1 VVDEFPLHV
10 LRDYALIADG
20 ERGAVVGPRGDM
32 VWMCAPRWDSDAVFA
47 SLIGG
52 EGMYAVTPSERF
64 VWGGY
69 YEQGT
74 LIWHSRWVTGS
85 GITECH
91 EALAYP
97 AGPDRLTI
105 LRHVV
110 ALDGPARVDVV
121 LDPRAGFGRYGLR
134 SVHRTEQDVWTA
146 RTGDLYVRWSGEVAG
161 AKVRRP
167 GRHSRLEL
175 ALTVPE
181 GAERDLVLEL
191 STQPMPDD
199 PPEPGELWDG
209 TRNRWAQVIPELHET
224 LAPRDAQHSLV
235 VLRGLTTAAGGMVAA
250 ATTSLPERAEE
261 GRNYDYRYAW
271 IRDQSYAGQAAA
283 VVGCYSVL
291 DDAVRFVSER
301 LLADGPQLA
310 PAYTVDGGRV
320 PDQRRLDLPGYPGG
334 FDLVGNWVN
343 QQFQLDS
350 LGEALQLLAAAAR
363 ADRLDSD
370 GWRAA
375 AAAADVIAQRWQEDD
390 AGIWEIGNRPWTH
403 SRLACVAG
411 LRAAARAREQPQ
423 SADWLGLADVIF
435 ADTATKAVHPS
446 GRWQRTP
453 DDSALDSALLLCPV
467 RGALPASDPRARE
480 TLRACIAELTQDG
493 YAYRFR
499 HDERP
504 LGQAEGAFLL
514 CGFMLALALHQQGQ
528 ECEAARWF
536 ERNRTACGTP
546 GLFSEEYDVTERQ
559 LRGNLPQA
567 FVHALMLEC
576 AARLATDWK
585 DL

>member
-1 VVDEFPLHV
+1 
-10 LRDYALIADG
+10 
-20 ERGAVVGPRGDM
+20 
-32 VWMCAPRWDSDAVFA
+32 
-47 SLIGG
+47 
-52 EGMYAVTPSERF
+52 
-64 VWGGY
+64 
-69 YEQGT
+69 
-74 LIWHSRWVTGS
+74 
-85 GITECH
+85 
-91 EALAYP
+91 
-97 AGPDRLTI
+97 
-105 LRHVV
+105 
-110 ALDGPARVDVV
+110 
-121 LDPRAGFGRYGLR
+121 
-134 SVHRTEQDVWTA
+134 
-146 RTGDLYVRWSGEVAG
+146 
-161 AKVRRP
+161 
-167 GRHSRLEL
+167 
-175 ALTVPE
+175 
-181 GAERDLVLEL
+181 
-191 STQPMPDD
+191 
-199 PPEPGELWDG
+199 
-209 TRNRWAQVIPELHET
+209 
-224 LAPRDAQHSLV
+224 
-235 VLRGLTTAAGGMVAA
+235 
-250 ATTSLPERAEE
+250 
-261 GRNYDYRYAW
+261 
-271 IRDQSYAGQAAA
+271 
-283 VVGCYSVL
+283 
-291 DDAVRFVSER
+291 
-301 LLADGPQLA
+301 
-310 PAYTVDGGRV
+310 
-320 PDQRRLDLPGYPGG
+320 
-334 FDLVGNWVN
+334 
-343 QQFQLDS
+343 
-350 LGEALQLLAAAAR
+350 
-363 ADRLDSD
+363 
-370 GWRAA
+370 
-375 AAAADVIAQRWQEDD
+375 
-390 AGIWEIGNRPWTH
+390 
-403 SRLACVAG
+403 VAG